1 MGRLDIVSDYGR
13 VVSAFFFNS
22 ADLSLNPLDVSI
34 MKLIRIRSGKNQ
46 VNLILESLLNS
57 LNKSR
62 NLVKRNFFKMDVFLF
77 YSYIWQK
84 IVIRAVLLNAIALL
98 IAQQPLQSIA

>member
-1 MGRLDIVSDYGR
+1 
-13 VVSAFFFNS
+13 
-22 ADLSLNPLDVSI
+22 

-62 NLVKRNFFKMDVFLF
+62 NLVKRIFFKMDVFLF